1 MAASADFGAVTKEQL
16 RSELLQAALSQQ
28 ALEKSLRE
36 MEKEKNRLEE
46 TVLQLMRQNQKL
58 SDELEDARPSAD
70 SAVSLGDAL
79 NTSLADELSESLI
92 DFGGSAPP
100 TPIKANPAPVPRP
113 APSNSLFADMEVVP
127 SAAQASAAVVQK
139 SPSLPL
145 VRDDDDDV
153 VVRPVPKAEPQLFQG
168 LEVKDDDRQVGAVFA
183 LLVGLVSLTKRRARA
198 QYRDYV
204 YMTVT
209 AIKVGLAIRYA
220 SNPTAADR
228 ACEIRPKAV
237 FQKAVEMHVPLHQV
251 HAFVRKYAQA
261 YVEKV
266 PPRPQPQ
273 PQGLLSRVL
282 SFFPGAEYLVRPAEV
297 VPNRG
302 SEVGSFLWKKGSFFS
317 RSWKQRW
324 FKLNTEVGVISYH
337 TSPDVFDALGTIPL
351 QDVGRI
357 EEAPSQPPYQYVFV
371 IYTVQGREFLL
382 AADSES
388 YRKIWIDGVR
398 QALADIA
405 LDRLAT
411 SAAK

>member
-1 MAASADFGAVTKEQL
+1 MEQDRAFSELQARAFLLEQQQRSNQSPASAEFGAITKEQL

-28 ALEKSLRE
+28 TLEKSMRDLE
-36 MEKEKNRLEE
+36 NEKNRLEE

-58 SDELEDARPSAD
+58 SDEVEDMKPLRTSMLVD
-70 SAVSLGDAL
+70 DAL
-79 NTSLADELSESLI
+79 NASLADELSESLI
-92 DFGGSAPP
+92 DFAGPSPSNPAS
-100 TPIKANPAPVPRP
+100 PIKATVVPAPKPLFTDMEMVPFGGANPA
-113 APSNSLFADMEVVP
+113 
-127 SAAQASAAVVQK
+127 AAVPASRKPKV
-139 SPSLPL
+139 
-145 VRDDDDDV
+145 DDEASSV
-153 VVRPVPKAEPQLFQG
+153 AVPKAEPQLFQG
-168 LEVKDDDRQVGAVFA
+168 LDVKDDDR
-183 LLVGLVSLTKRRARA
+183 

-237 FQKAVEMHVPLHQV
+237 FAKAVEMRVPLHQV

-261 YVEKV
+261 YVEKL
-266 PPRPQPQ
+266 PPRAQPP

-282 SFFPGAEYLVRPAEV
+282 SFFPGAEYLVRPSEV

-302 SEVGSFLWKKGSFFS
+302 SEVGSFLWKKGTFLS

-324 FKLNTEVGVISYH
+324 FKLNTQLGVISYH
-337 TSPDVFDALGTIPL
+337 TSPDIFDALGTIPL

-357 EEAPSQPPYQYVFV
+357 EEAPPQPPQRFVFI
-371 IYTVQGREFLL
+371 IYTVQGREYAL
-382 AADSES
+382 AADSEAF
-388 YRKIWIDGVR
+388 RRIWIDGVR

-405 LDRLAT
+405 LDRL
-411 SAAK
+411 SISDK